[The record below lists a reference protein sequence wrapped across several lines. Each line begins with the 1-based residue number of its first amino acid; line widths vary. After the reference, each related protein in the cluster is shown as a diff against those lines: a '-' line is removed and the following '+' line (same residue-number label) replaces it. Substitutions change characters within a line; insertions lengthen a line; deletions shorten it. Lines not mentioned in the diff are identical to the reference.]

1 MQKNVVY
8 NSDALLK
15 GEKRMEDRE
24 IIDLY
29 WQRDEH
35 AIDET
40 ANKYGGYCMKISMN
54 ILGNPADSEENVNDT
69 YLQAWKSIPPHR
81 PNLLLAF
88 LGKIARNLA
97 LNRYKA
103 NHTQKRFA
111 NEFALSLDE
120 LDLCTP
126 SGISVEDEAQIGE
139 LSNSISR
146 FLYEQKEEVRNVFVC
161 RYFYSDSIEQIA
173 KRFGYSQSKI
183 KSMLMRTRTRL
194 RDWLEK
200 EGYYE
205 E

>member
-1 MQKNVVY
+1 M
-8 NSDALLK
+8 D
-15 GEKRMEDRE
+15 DRE

-29 WQRDEH
+29 WKRDER

-40 ANKYGGYCMKISMN
+40 AVKYGAYCMKISSN
-54 ILGNPADSEENVNDT
+54 ILKNPADSEETVNDT
-69 YLQAWKSIPPHR
+69 YLKAWKTIPPHR
-81 PNLLLAF
+81 PEMLLAF
-88 LGKIARNLA
+88 LGKITRNLA

-120 LDLCTP
+120 LDICTP
-126 SGISVEDEAQIGE
+126 SRISVENEAEIGE
-139 LSNSISR
+139 LSKSISR

-161 RYFYSDSIEQIA
+161 RYFYSDSIEDIA

-183 KSMLMRTRTRL
+183 KSMLMRTRTKL
-194 RDWLEK
+194 RIWLEK